1 VNATASATDP
11 GRRYLTGGE
20 ARALGQMVGRHMG
33 TLNRRRPR
41 GGEEP
46 LRRALSG
53 LLDCRPEDIAVTPG
67 IRAIALAAHTWA
79 RSVLIERPT
88 FRAVVDVLRQ
98 QGLAVRSARWPEILR
113 PAVCRANA
121 ELVRLTSPARN
132 PDGATLRG
140 HEVTAVAALTAG
152 RTVICNETCRWWSAQ
167 EALPPRVIRVG
178 SLHKLVGGGVR
189 IGWIRLSTATE
200 PQGLKD
206 LGYASAP
213 SPWQLGVADFIAEG
227 LLSDVISRL
236 VRQAR
241 LVREAFVAE
250 AGPALVAGPDVP
262 DVPHLLL
269 QPGTAG
275 DSDPPFRESGCAG
288 RGDEFAAPGCW
299 RISFLELTA
308 DEAALVGREM
318 KRAHDANAQ
327 VWETDPRKHG
337 QTKGIQG

>member
-1 VNATASATDP
+1 MNATAPASDH

-33 TLNRRRPR
+33 ALDRRPPR

-67 IRAIALAAHTWA
+67 IRAVALVAHTWA

-88 FRAVVDVLRQ
+88 FGAVADVLRQ
-98 QGLAVRSARWPEILR
+98 QGLAVRSAPWPEILR
-113 PAVCRANA
+113 PAVCRARA
-121 ELVRLTSPARN
+121 ELVWLTSPARN

-152 RTVICNETCRWWSAQ
+152 RTVICNETYRWWSAQ

-189 IGWIRLSTATE
+189 IGWIRSSATE
-200 PQGLKD
+200 PPGLKD

-227 LLSDVISRL
+227 LLNDVISRL

-241 LVREAFVAE
+241 LVREVFVAE
-250 AGPALVAGPDVP
+250 AGPALVSGLDVP

-275 DSDPPFRESGCAG
+275 DSDSPFRESGCVG
-288 RGDEFAAPGCW
+288 RGDTFGAPGCW

-318 KRAHDANAQ
+318 KRAHNANAQ
-327 VWETDPRKHG
+327 VWQADPRKHG
-337 QTKGIQG
+337 QTEGIQG